1 MDRALAQKIDKK
13 FEKYHSF
20 LSSEKFLDIALSR
33 KEVPFFISPFPPE
46 AQNYVDQR
54 VINLK
59 NKLAGEGIEV
69 HVLDLY
75 DLVLDILEKKGH
87 LSLLMDR
94 EPTMDK
100 ARFLMGIRSMLDV
113 ERAIVPEIEGKLKS
127 GACRMVFLTG
137 VGLVY
142 PYLRTHSILSN
153 LQRLFKEFPLVVFFP
168 GKYQFT
174 RSKGYTLNL
183 FGLMPG
189 DNYYR
194 AFDLDEYAV

>member
-1 MDRALAQKIDKK
+1 MDKALAQKIDKK

-20 LSSEKFLDIALSR
+20 LSSKKFFDIALSR
-33 KEVPFFISPFPPE
+33 REVPFFISTFPPE
-46 AQNYVDQR
+46 AQTYVDQR
-54 VINLK
+54 IINLR
-59 NKLAGEGIEV
+59 NRLAGEGIEV
-69 HVLDLY
+69 LVLDLY
-75 DLVLDILEKKGH
+75 DLVLGILEKKGH
-87 LSLLMDR
+87 LPVLMDR
-94 EPTMDK
+94 EATMSK
-100 ARFLMGIRSMLDV
+100 AKFLKGLRSMLDV
-113 ERAIVPEIEGKLKS
+113 EKTIVPEIESKLKIDS
-127 GACRMVFLTG
+127 CRMVFLTG

-153 LQRLFKEFPLVVFFP
+153 LQRLFKECPLVVFFP
-168 GKYQFT
+168 GKYQYT

>member
-153 LQRLFKEFPLVVFFP
+153 LQRLFKAYPLVVFFP

>member
-1 MDRALAQKIDKK
+1 MDKAQAQKIDKR

-20 LSSEKFLDIALSR
+20 LSSKKFFDIALSR
-33 KEVPFFISPFPPE
+33 REVPFFISTFPPE
-46 AQNYVDQR
+46 VQSYVDQR
-54 VINLK
+54 IINLR
-59 NKLAGEGIEV
+59 NRLAGEGIEV
-69 HVLDLY
+69 LVLDLY
-75 DLVLDILEKKGH
+75 DLVLGILEKKGH
-87 LSLLMDR
+87 LSMLMDR
-94 EPTMDK
+94 EPAMDK
-100 ARFLMGIRSMLDV
+100 AKFLKGLRSMLDV
-113 ERAIVPEIEGKLKS
+113 EKAIVPEIEGNLKS
-127 GACRMVFLTG
+127 CACSMVFLTG

-153 LQRLFKEFPLVVFFP
+153 LQRLFKECPLVVFFP

>member
-20 LSSEKFLDIALSR
+20 LSSKKFLDIASSR
-33 KEVPFFISPFPPE
+33 REVPFFISTFPPE
-46 AQNYVDQR
+46 AQNYVDKR

-69 HVLDLY
+69 LVLDLY

-100 ARFLMGIRSMLDV
+100 AKFLKGLRSMLDV
-113 ERAIVPEIEGKLKS
+113 EKTIVPEIEGKLKS

-183 FGLMPG
+183 FGLLPG